1 MAKELPSYPVDEP
14 NLWDDELCVEV
25 EMEDEESIFCCVVP
39 TKEAAGGS
47 DFKAVM
53 RKLEETLLKD
63 MEKRAESESR
73 KVTSKWIDA
82 PEDWTS
88 RPLASRRADALKDLH
103 YVYVP
108 REDGA
113 QHWRRTLER
122 L

>member
-1 MAKELPSYPVDEP
+1 MGMGPFFRIVKEPG
-14 NLWDDELCVEV
+14 LWMHERCVEV
-25 EMEDEESIFCCVVP
+25 EMEDAKTILCSVVV
-39 TKEAAGGS
+39 TNLAAAGS
-47 DFKAVM
+47 NFKAVM

-63 MEKRAESESR
+63 MEKRAESENR

-88 RPLASRRADALKDLH
+88 RPLASRRADALKYLH